1 MTVYFQKSKKS
12 AMRAMN
18 IFPLLIS
25 FLLLCEVQAK
35 TRIAFLETVN
45 SRGERVEYEPGAR
58 FSHTAIQFDDIG
70 EQWLNAYP
78 GEGVAIISE
87 ERLKQHG
94 MITAVIEIP
103 QHVSLAAI
111 EPYLGLPFD
120 FWYSWEG
127 DAIYCTELIGK
138 ILNVPTHPMIFNKKV
153 WPKNYW
159 DLDGTPG
166 LSPDKLYQWSLEQQ
180 NR

>member
-1 MTVYFQKSKKS
+1 
-12 AMRAMN
+12 MRAMSL
-18 IFPLLIS
+18 FPAILS
-25 FLLLCEVQAK
+25 FFLLSQAGAV

-58 FSHTAIQFDDIG
+58 FSHTAIQFDELGD
-70 EQWLNAYP
+70 QWLNAYP

-94 MITAVIEIP
+94 MITEIIEIP
-103 QHVSLAAI
+103 QELFLSQVS
-111 EPYLGLPFD
+111 PYLGLPFD
-120 FWYSWEG
+120 FWYSWDG

-138 ILNVPTHPMIFNKKV
+138 LLNVPTHPMIFNKKV

-166 LSPDKLYQWSLEQQ
+166 LSPDSLYRWALQQ
-180 NR
+180 

>member
-1 MTVYFQKSKKS
+1 
-12 AMRAMN
+12 MRAVKT
-18 IFPLLIS
+18 
-25 FLLLCEVQAK
+25 FLFLFSVLMLSEASAR
-35 TRIAFLETVN
+35 TRIAFLESVN

-58 FSHTAIQFDDIG
+58 FSHTAIQFDDLG
-70 EQWLNAYP
+70 DQWLNAYP

-94 MITAVIEIP
+94 MITAIIEIP
-103 QHVSLAAI
+103 QQVFMSDA
-111 EPYLGLPFD
+111 ETYLGLPFD

-138 ILNVPTHPMIFNKKV
+138 MLNVPTHPMVFNKKV

-166 LSPDKLYQWSLEQQ
+166 LSPDKLYQWALEQQ
-180 NR
+180 TRP